1 MVSPDCCLTLRA
13 TRADNPR
20 ALPSRNPMISGS
32 TSSFVC
38 LPATVVFLCWSFSVS
53 TAPGVSGFLDSDE
66 AGWTHEGGHQEQKP
80 LGSWRDLR
88 SFVASRMFGER
99 VPYLETTPLPDK
111 PEERFKPRLKDI
123 TYHRCIDADRCVF
136 TLPQYRRII
145 GDRVLVRLAGVETPH
160 LRGECEQET
169 SLAKDAV
176 DLLEDVLSHAAEIHL
191 SGDYMVGVE
200 LVARVEAEGQDLSEL
215 LVAQGLAVPYEQRPA
230 HWCGS

>member
-1 MVSPDCCLTLRA
+1 MSA
-13 TRADNPR
+13 F
-20 ALPSRNPMISGS
+20 I
-32 TSSFVC
+32 
-38 LPATVVFLCWSFSVS
+38 
-53 TAPGVSGFLDSDE
+53 DSDE
-66 AGWTHEGGHQEQKP
+66 PGWLPGREHQEDGQESVGNGRA
-80 LGSWRDLR
+80 LSL
-88 SFVASRMFGER
+88 FAASRMFGES